1 MTGAPTRFEYGPPP
15 GFDQPAAPTTFEF
28 ESLPT
33 EAELIERFNRL
44 RYETEALERS
54 PTEEKAREIEASL
67 RVLEGTLLK
76 EFPNHTDLYQ
86 HVLNRVQDVRD
97 RVAGDPVA
105 EMNAMLRGGRS
116 AKIAM
121 NKLKKGL
128 VPKARPNKLV
138 KQLLLMVG
146 GPAELALAKQMK
158 GRERLGTLRKKYT
171 GENPEIRL
179 LLS

>member
-1 MTGAPTRFEYGPPP
+1 
-15 GFDQPAAPTTFEF
+15 
-28 ESLPT
+28 
-33 EAELIERFNRL
+33 
-44 RYETEALERS
+44 
-54 PTEEKAREIEASL
+54 
-67 RVLEGTLLK
+67 
-76 EFPNHTDLYQ
+76 
-86 HVLNRVQDVRD
+86 
-97 RVAGDPVA
+97 
-105 EMNAMLRGGRS
+105 MNAMLRGGRS